1 MLRKATRQKA
11 KIRIGLSSPSGAG
24 KTYSAILLAKGI
36 ASSESKIALIDTE
49 NGSGDLYSHLGEY
62 NVLTLQAP
70 FSPEAYIK
78 AIKECEDAGMEV
90 IIVDSVTHEWEGKGG
105 CLEINEVL
113 AKAKYKGNTW
123 SAWSETTPRH
133 QKFIEAIVS
142 SKAHI
147 ITTVRN
153 KVETMMTE
161 DKKVKKVGVKEV
173 QREGFEYE
181 LTVNFNLDQETHLA
195 NVSKDRTEL
204 FVKRDP
210 FMITVE
216 TGKEIKEWA
225 ETGEEAKAP
234 ATTPNAPK
242 TEAPKEEIPLLAD
255 ATPEEVIKFYPKV
268 AVMIK
273 GSNSIKTPLEI
284 IKYAIKV
291 EGSKIYSDE
300 EKAKVYT
307 HLKSKIVEITPDFES
322 YLSFINLPEIF
333 ELPNTGIADELFN
346 VLHAKYN
353 DGKTAPKN

>member
-36 ASSESKIALIDTE
+36 ASSEDKIALIDSE

-105 CLEINEVL
+105 CLEINESL

-133 QKFIEAIVS
+133 QKFIEAITS

-161 DKKVKKVGVKEV
+161 DKKVKKVGTKEV

-195 NVSKDRTEL
+195 IVSKDRTEL

-216 TGKEIKEWA
+216 TGKEIKKWA
-225 ETGEEAKAP
+225 ETGEDVKAP
-234 ATTPNAPK
+234 ETPKAPK
-242 TEAPKEEIPLLAD
+242 TEAPKDIPSLAD
-255 ATPEEVIKFYPKV
+255 ATPEEVIAHFPKV

-307 HLKSKIVEITPDFES
+307 HLKSKIVEITPNFES
-322 YLSFINLPEIF
+322 YISFINLPEIF

-353 DGKTAPKN
+353 DGKTASQN